1 MEMYPRSSMERAM
14 KIQEVILRAMS
25 GELTWMQA
33 AHILRMTDRNLRR
46 LRDKYEKYGNDGLI
60 DRRTGRP
67 SPKKAPYKDVERIV
81 RLYRDKYRDFNVRHF
96 HQKLTR
102 EHEMGY
108 SYTFVKRVLQEA
120 GLVKKKRKRG
130 KHRLRREPK
139 PCFGQMLHIDG
150 SKHQWLALCPELH
163 LSLIVILDDATSKL
177 LYAQLWPK
185 ETSLAI
191 MMALWHVVSRY
202 GIPMSL
208 YSDRAGW
215 AFFTP
220 RAGQK
225 VDKDVVTHVGRA
237 LSILGIEHIPAYS
250 PQARG
255 RSERSYRTHQDRLV
269 NELKAA
275 GIRDVDDANRYL
287 YEKYLPEHNE
297 LYARTATDPTNVF
310 VPARGVDLNQVFCF
324 EVTRKV
330 ANDNTVAM
338 KPLRFQIDKQVGVV
352 SCSGA
357 HVKVRK
363 HLDGTYSIWRGVS
376 LLGLYDEQ
384 GRKAPKH
391 KQRRRKQSPTR
402 RPSEGVAHVSL

>member
-1 MEMYPRSSMERAM
+1 MEMYPRSAMERAM

-46 LRDKYEKYGNDGLI
+46 MRAKYQEFGNDGLI

-67 SPKKAPYKDVERIV
+67 SPKKAPYADVEQIL
-81 RLYRDKYRDFNVRHF
+81 RLYREKYLDFNAQHF

-102 EHEMGY
+102 QHKIGY

-120 GLVKKKRKRG
+120 GLVKNKRKRG

-150 SKHQWLALCPELH
+150 SKHPWLALCPELRF
-163 LSLIVILDDATSKL
+163 SLIAILDDATSRL

-202 GIPMSL
+202 GIPMSM
-208 YSDRAGW
+208 YSDRASW
-215 AFFTP
+215 AFHTP
-220 RAGQK
+220 NAGRK

-237 LSILGIEHIPAYS
+237 LSILGIDHIPAYS

-275 GIRDVDDANRYL
+275 GIRDINDANRFL
-287 YEKYLPEHNE
+287 HERYLPEHNE

-324 EVTRKV
+324 EVARKV
-330 ANDNTVAM
+330 AQDNTVVM
-338 KPLRFQIDKQVGVV
+338 KQLRFQIEKQEGVV

-357 HVKVRK
+357 QVKVRK
-363 HLDGTYSIWRGVS
+363 HLDGTYSIWRGIS
-376 LLGLYDEQ
+376 LLGLYDER
-384 GRKAPKH
+384 GRKAPKGT
-391 KQRRRKQSPTR
+391 QRRRKQSPTR
-402 RPSEGVAHVSL
+402 REGETLVWL